1 MGKRKDLLVAVRP
14 TMSVPA
20 GAPMFGISSP
30 SLSSADLDLD
40 CFGAFVAISSGLPSY
55 EGMDFVIPTSLIS
68 GSYYATVGRP
78 MVTHGRG
85 LGYKPSS

>member
-20 GAPMFGISSP
+20 GAPMF
-30 SLSSADLDLD
+30 D

-55 EGMDFVIPTSLIS
+55 EGMDFVIPTSIIS

-78 MVTHGRG
+78 MLRMAEVWHINPAVRSLFEVLFFGTV
-85 LGYKPSS
+85 